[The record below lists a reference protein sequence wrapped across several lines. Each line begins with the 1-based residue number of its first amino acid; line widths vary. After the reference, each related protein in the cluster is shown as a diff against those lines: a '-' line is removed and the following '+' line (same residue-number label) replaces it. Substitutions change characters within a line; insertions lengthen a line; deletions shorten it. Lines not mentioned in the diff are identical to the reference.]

1 MFRLPRT
8 PMSLLVGLQI
18 SKFTKSG
25 SRSLTKEAVF
35 KWAARLLTR
44 RSATSVAPSFSLFL
58 RSEEHTF
65 ELQSHSD
72 LVCRLLLEKKKSG
85 ANTTSLTGRLV
96 RAYVRRSTTSVPC

>member
-58 RSEEHTF
+58 FRFSLSIAVGLSRKFHVA
-65 ELQSHSD
+65 QSPSALHI
-72 LVCRLLLEKKKSG
+72 VF
-85 ANTTSLTGRLV
+85 LTIPS
-96 RAYVRRSTTSVPC
+96 RRDIIPRPFQLKDN